1 MGVRA
6 ESDMAHLVT
15 LCQGHTEDGMRAG
28 YVWCTDKLNRQAMR
42 KYLGAMA

>member
-15 LCQGHTEDGMRAG
+15 LCQGHTEDGMRG
-28 YVWCTDKLNRQAMR
+28 GKVWCTAKENRAAMR
-42 KYLGAMA
+42 KYLVTA